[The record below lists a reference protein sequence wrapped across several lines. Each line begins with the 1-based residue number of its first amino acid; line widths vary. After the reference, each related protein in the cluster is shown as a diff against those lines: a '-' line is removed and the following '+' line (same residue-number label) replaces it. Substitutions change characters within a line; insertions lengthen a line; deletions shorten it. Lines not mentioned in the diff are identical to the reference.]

1 MSDEAAQ
8 RKGVSSRGEFIALAR
23 ELLSSLGASSGRDIT
38 LVDADFSPW
47 PLDDPAVVDALTR
60 WVQLP
65 GRRLRLVGARF
76 DIIERGQP
84 RFSAWRK
91 PFAHAVECLTPTELD
106 ASDLPAVLL
115 FDASY
120 LALLD
125 REQWQGRWSAER
137 RAWLVQRERIDA
149 LVQRCEPAWPV
160 TVLGL

>member
-23 ELLSSLGASSGRDIT
+23 ELLSSLGSSSGRDIT

-106 ASDLPAVLL
+106 ASDLPAAGPGAQLT
-115 FDASY
+115 DSARTASMH
-120 LALLD
+120 
-125 REQWQGRWSAER
+125 
-137 RAWLVQRERIDA
+137 
-149 LVQRCEPAWPV
+149 WPKV
-160 TVLGL
+160 WARMANT

>member
-1 MSDEAAQ
+1 
-8 RKGVSSRGEFIALAR
+8 
-23 ELLSSLGASSGRDIT
+23 
-38 LVDADFSPW
+38 
-47 PLDDPAVVDALTR
+47 
-60 WVQLP
+60 
-65 GRRLRLVGARF
+65 
-76 DIIERGQP
+76 
-84 RFSAWRK
+84 
-91 PFAHAVECLTPTELD
+91 VECLTPTELD